1 MSDII
6 FEDEQ
11 GNRITREDLA
21 NVTGKIDFSLIG
33 RESVSFEAI
42 EMHQMARQEGQYGRY
57 SQAINLL
64 NQSHQLAPDWP
75 YPLYDLAYTY
85 LLQKDFEQALAYYRL
100 TNRLEPRGFFTCKTA
115 IYALSGETEKLF
127 PVGQYLHYLGI
138 EWTNDEDEKLEIARN
153 ITEKTPNFAP
163 AWKELANLLTDTTK
177 RAEAIE
183 TGLLQKPDLETKG
196 NLLINKALV
205 LDMQDQTKEAIQVLG
220 DLVLD
225 SEVTLTNEAMGKFVL
240 AQLASRK

>member
-33 RESVSFEAI
+33 RESVPFEAI
-42 EMHQMARQEGQYGRY
+42 EMHQKARQEGQYGRY
-57 SQAINLL
+57 PQAIDLL
-64 NQSHQLAPDWP
+64 TKSHQLAPDWP

-85 LLQKDFEQALAYYRL
+85 LLQKDFEQALAYYHL
-100 TNRLEPRGFFTCKTA
+100 TNDLEPRGFFTCKTA
-115 IYALSGETEKLF
+115 IYALEGEVAKRF
-127 PVGQYLHYLGI
+127 PVGQYLHYLSI
-138 EWTNDEDEKLEIARN
+138 EWTNDEDEKLDIARA
-153 ITEKTPNFAP
+153 ITEQTPSFAP
-163 AWKELANLLTDTTK
+163 AWKEMANVLTDTS
-177 RAEAIE
+177 RRSEVIE
-183 TGLLQKPDLETKG
+183 IGLSKQPDLETKG

-205 LDMQDQTKEAIQVLG
+205 LDLQNQTEEAIQVLG
-220 DLVLD
+220 NLVLD

>member
-33 RESVSFEAI
+33 RESIPFEAI

-57 SQAINLL
+57 AQAIDLL
-64 NQSHQLAPDWP
+64 TKTHQLAPDWP

-115 IYALSGETEKLF
+115 IYALEGEMDKLF
-127 PVGQYLHYLGI
+127 PVGQYLHYLSI
-138 EWTNDEDEKLEIARN
+138 EWTNDEDEKLEIAKA
-153 ITEKTPNFAP
+153 ITEQTPDFAP
-163 AWKELANLLTDTTK
+163 AWKELANLLTDTSQ
-177 RAEAIE
+177 RAEVIE
-183 TGLLQKPDLETKG
+183 TGLSKQPDLETKG

-205 LDMQDQTKEAIQVLG
+205 LDMQNRTNEAIDILG
-220 DLVLD
+220 NLVLD
-225 SEVTLTNEAMGKFVL
+225 SDVTLTNEAMGKFVL